1 MRDPSVINSKVLNVI
16 HALGSSVGSPKRSR
30 KMDWVRVSSWAR
42 AARRL
47 ARNASARSSTSAI
60 RRCSAS
66 GGSGTRICLQH
77 VDRDSALQS
86 RSEPLE
92 NFA

>member
-1 MRDPSVINSKVLNVI
+1 
-16 HALGSSVGSPKRSR
+16 
-30 KMDWVRVSSWAR
+30 MDWVRESSWAR

-66 GGSGTRICLQH
+66 GGSGTNFSSSPQMMRWLSDAHRAGQMVHIAIRRN
-77 VDRDSALQS
+77 V
-86 RSEPLE
+86 EIE
-92 NFA
+92 NRNQTSSVWRTM